1 MKKLGF
7 AAVLFAL
14 AALDAHAATITV
26 STFDTDT
33 NGWTVGE
40 FFSSAGSAAPT
51 LVPSGGNPG
60 GFIRTIDVFGF
71 NAYQA
76 PSAFLGDQSAAY
88 GGTLSLDMQVLSND
102 DINYPMVVIG
112 DGATTLQFRTTPP
125 GTTWTSY
132 AVPLLASGG
141 WEIAD
146 GTGSPRT
153 GTAVSEAQLLAV
165 LTNLAFLK
173 LDADWLTGPDQVDLD
188 NVALCTSSGCDV
200 NPPTAVPEP
209 ASLTLLGLGLAG
221 MGARRCRQRQ
231 G

>member
-1 MKKLGF
+1 MKTLGF
-7 AAVLFAL
+7 AAVLIAL

-40 FFSSAGSAAPT
+40 FFTSAGSAAPT
-51 LVPSGGNPG
+51 LVPSGGSPG
-60 GFIRTIDVFGF
+60 GFIRTIDMFGF

-88 GGTLSLDMQVLSND
+88 GGTLSLEMQALSHD
-102 DINYPMVVIG
+102 GIYFPMVVIG

-132 AVPLLASGG
+132 AIPLLASGQ
-141 WEIAD
+141 WEMAD
-146 GTGSPRT
+146 GTGNP
-153 GTAVSEAQLLAV
+153 GAFAASEAQLLTV

-173 LDADWLTGPDQVDLD
+173 LDADWQTGADQIDLD

-200 NPPTAVPEP
+200 SP
-209 ASLTLLGLGLAG
+209 
-221 MGARRCRQRQ
+221 
-231 G
+231 